1 VLRSGFDPLLP
12 FSNTRHMLLRRL
24 AVHVKTQNWFAVWLD
39 FFIVVV
45 GVVIGFQITAWN
57 ERRVEQELEAEYL
70 QRIGDELRDAKAVLE
85 EMILEASTN
94 LLFAPDLYEFFDG
107 RMAAGDHQRLV
118 VAIYKF
124 GTDPL
129 LGFDVS
135 TFEDL
140 VSTGRLR
147 LISDLEVRQ
156 AIQRT
161 YAGLQ
166 RLAPLRDPYRG
177 EYMAALR
184 AWIPSSV
191 IDQIRAAC
199 PAYGPYPA
207 CSDLH
212 LDDETVRSIVE
223 QIDTR
228 EALLAI
234 RMREQGLGPLRG
246 IGREILGV
254 LDETLAKLGR

>member
-1 VLRSGFDPLLP
+1 
-12 FSNTRHMLLRRL
+12 MLLRRL

-57 ERRVEQELEAEYL
+57 ERRVEQELEAEYV
-70 QRIGDELRDAKAVLE
+70 QRIGDELRDARAVLE
-85 EMILEASTN
+85 EIILEANTN
-94 LLFAPDLYEFFDG
+94 LLFAPDLNEYFDG
-107 RMAAGDHQRLV
+107 RMAAVDHQRLV

-129 LGFDVS
+129 LGFDTS

-156 AIQRT
+156 AIQRA

-166 RLAPLRDPYRG
+166 RLAPLRDPYRSG
-177 EYMAALR
+177 YMAALR
-184 AWIPSSV
+184 AWIPSSM

-199 PAYGPYPA
+199 PDYSPYSA

-212 LDDETVRSIVE
+212 LDDEAVRLIVE
-223 QIDTR
+223 QIDAR
-228 EALLAI
+228 ESQLAFRI
-234 RMREQGLGPLRG
+234 REQGLGPLRG
-246 IGREILGV
+246 IGQEVLGV
-254 LDETLAKLGR
+254 LDETLAKLER

>member
-1 VLRSGFDPLLP
+1 
-12 FSNTRHMLLRRL
+12 MLLRRL

-57 ERRVEQELEAEYL
+57 ERRVEQALEVEYL
-70 QRIGDELRDAKAVLE
+70 QRLSDELRDAKAVLE
-85 EMILEASTN
+85 EILLQVDYN
-94 LLFAPDLYEFFDG
+94 QLFAPDLNEFFDG
-107 RMAAGDHQRLV
+107 RMAASDHQRLV

-135 TFEDL
+135 TFNDL

-147 LISDLEVRQ
+147 LISDPEVRQ
-156 AIQRT
+156 SIQRT

-166 RLAPLRDPYRG
+166 RLEPLRDPYRAG
-177 EYMAALR
+177 YMAALR

-191 IDQIRAAC
+191 INQIGAAC
-199 PAYGPYPA
+199 PEYGDYSD
-207 CSDLH
+207 CSDLD
-212 LDDETVRSIVE
+212 LDDDTVRSIVE
-223 QIDTR
+223 QINTR
-228 EALLAI
+228 EALLAL
-234 RMREQGLGPLRG
+234 RMRQQGLGPLRG
-246 IGREILGV
+246 IGRGILEV
-254 LDETLAKLGR
+254 LDETLAQLER

>member
-1 VLRSGFDPLLP
+1 
-12 FSNTRHMLLRRL
+12 MLLHRL

-39 FFIVVV
+39 FLIVVV
-45 GVVIGFQITAWN
+45 GVVLGFQITAWN
-57 ERRVEQELEAEYL
+57 EQRADRALEAEYL

-85 EMILEASTN
+85 DIIREANEN
-94 LLFAPDLYEFFDG
+94 LLFAPDLNEFFDG

-135 TFEDL
+135 TFDDL

-147 LISDLEVRQ
+147 LISDPEVRQ
-156 AIQRT
+156 AVQRA
-161 YAGLQ
+161 YAWLQ
-166 RLAPLRDPYRG
+166 RLGPLRDPYRG
-177 EYMAALR
+177 GYMAALR
-184 AWIPSSV
+184 AWIPSSM

-199 PAYGPYPA
+199 PAYGAYSD
-207 CSDLH
+207 CSGLD

-228 EALLAI
+228 EALLAL
-234 RMREQGLGPLRG
+234 RMREQGLGPLSG
-246 IGREILGV
+246 IGRETLVI
-254 LDETLAKLGR
+254 LDEALARLER